1 MSDYSLLNDPE
12 MKDIFESFLIE
23 TKEILEKLDSDLM
36 KLESEPDNKDLLND
50 IFRSFHTIKGTSGF
64 LGLVKLQKVTH
75 KLEDILNKLRKG
87 DAQLNDDIMDV
98 ILKGFDTINELLT
111 VIENEK
117 NEDLDTGEVITMLT
131 GVLDKMNGEGSG
143 VTPEAEEN
151 KSDEEPEKPEV
162 NENQPEEKDTQ
173 QPESMP
179 AVEEPVGDYSML
191 QDPEMTEIF
200 ESFIVETKEIL
211 EKLDLDLVK
220 LESEPENKDLL
231 NEIFRSFHTI
241 KGTSGFLG
249 LVKFQKVTHK
259 LEDILNKLRK
269 GEVVLN
275 DEIMDGILKGY
286 DVITELLAVVENEK
300 NENLN
305 TSEILGILQRILDNF
320 EKSNS
325 VGKTDSQ
332 EEKSSGEV
340 AEISVQPK
348 KKVEHKN
355 TITLDNSSNAPADVA
370 VAAEKPKQT
379 AASKTPGTERK
390 KQDAAK
396 QNQQSSKTI
405 EQTIRVDVER
415 LDDLLNI
422 ISELVLGRNRLLQV
436 NAEAMNEYEGS
447 KIAHDLAETT
457 RQIDLMTTELQ
468 LAVMKTRM
476 IKIGKV
482 FNRFPRLVR
491 DLSKETGKEIQ
502 LIIKGAETELDK
514 TLIEEINDPL
524 VHLIRN
530 SVDHGIEPPEV
541 RKEKGKPVKGTIVL
555 SADHEGNDIIITI
568 EDDGKGIDPQVIAEK
583 AVKRGLVTPEKV
595 QEMSDKEIYNFIFSP
610 GFSTAEKV
618 TNVSGRGVGMD
629 VVKTNVTKL
638 HGIINVESEVG
649 KGTKIIIKLP
659 LTLAIIQGLLV
670 EISGETIV
678 IPLSS
683 VIEVIRVAKEDVYL
697 VNQTECVKL
706 RDMVLPLSDID
717 NMLYGVDKSV
727 DAKDYYFVVV
737 VGIAEKRIGIK
748 VDGLIGQKE
757 IVIKTLGKYLG
768 NIEGIAGSTIMG
780 DGKVVMIVDVAELV
794 NKLTGQN

>member
-1 MSDYSLLNDPE
+1 MSDYNLLNDPE

-36 KLESEPDNKDLLND
+36 KLESEPQNPDLLND

-87 DAQLNDDIMDV
+87 
-98 ILKGFDTINELLT
+98 
-111 VIENEK
+111 
-117 NEDLDTGEVITMLT
+117 EVL
-131 GVLDKMNGEGSG
+131 
-143 VTPEAEEN
+143 
-151 KSDEEPEKPEV
+151 
-162 NENQPEEKDTQ
+162 
-173 QPESMP
+173 
-179 AVEEPVGDYSML
+179 
-191 QDPEMTEIF
+191 
-200 ESFIVETKEIL
+200 
-211 EKLDLDLVK
+211 
-220 LESEPENKDLL
+220 
-231 NEIFRSFHTI
+231 
-241 KGTSGFLG
+241 
-249 LVKFQKVTHK
+249 
-259 LEDILNKLRK
+259 
-269 GEVVLN
+269 LN

-286 DVITELLAVVENEK
+286 DVITELLTIVENEK

-305 TSEILGILQRILDNF
+305 TAEILGRLQLILDNF
-320 EKSNS
+320 NSN
-325 VGKTDSQ
+325 GTQ
-332 EEKSSGEV
+332 Q
-340 AEISVQPK
+340 EISNTSSVK
-348 KKVEHKN
+348 TSKSKTKVEHKN
-355 TITLDNSSNAPADVA
+355 TITLDRGETESEVA
-370 VAAEKPKQT
+370 VAEEKTEPKPKEIQNKKE
-379 AASKTPGTERK
+379 SKAK
-390 KQDAAK
+390 KETK
-396 QNQQSSKTI
+396 QVQNPSKTI

-436 NAEAMNEYEGS
+436 NAEAIKEYEGS

-491 DLSKETGKEIQ
+491 DLSKETGKDIQ

-541 RKEKGKPVKGTIVL
+541 RKEKGKPEKGTIVL

-568 EDDGKGIDPQVIAEK
+568 EDDGKGINPEVIAEK

-595 QEMSDKEIYNFIFSP
+595 KEMSDKEIYNFIFSP

-683 VIEVIRVAKEDVYL
+683 VIEVIRVAKDEVYL

-727 DAKDYYFVVV
+727 DNKDYYFVVV

-748 VDGLIGQKE
+748 VDGLVGQKE